1 MWWSTDAAHVMA
13 VSQSRSSPEGSRRLT
28 GHSRGRGCA
37 LLRGRAGPSRR
48 GAPPRRCAST
58 RRRRSASRPAAW
70 QSQVCRASQLPP
82 PLASHPYARAL
93 APPQLDLPLTA
104 VASPAAYAHRVLT
117 GKGGAAERGATR
129 FTAGV
134 LYFVLMETLQGLSY
148 SVIDQC
154 ESATNHALTVLG
166 FAHICGQPYFT
177 HLMCGAFYRREG
189 KRGIQNDF
197 VLRLCVVA
205 GGAFFMRYVLAAYD
219 VRVAGQ
225 NYIPLDGVACPNTE
239 WIRASTAT
247 PGGANTTCTFSGS
260 MHLAWS
266 LPLYQPTYFTPSVFI
281 HSFVMFA
288 PFAVTPGV
296 EAKVF
301 GLFLF
306 LTGPYMS
313 TLLTVRPPSCDVCLL
328 LCALCS
334 GFCTRAAAG
343 LTGAYMRPGRLERA
357 ALDLVLLLYRSDH
370 ADVLRG
376 ARLARRRRQCREE
389 ATSGSHAQRQS
400 GESRLNM

>member
-1 MWWSTDAAHVMA
+1 M
-13 VSQSRSSPEGSRRLT
+13 
-28 GHSRGRGCA
+28 
-37 LLRGRAGPSRR
+37 
-48 GAPPRRCAST
+48 
-58 RRRRSASRPAAW
+58 
-70 QSQVCRASQLPP
+70 CRASQLPP

-313 TLLTVRPPSCDVCLL
+313 TLLTVRPPHAISACFSAR
-328 LCALCS
+328 CAPAS
-334 GFCTRAAAG
+334 ARAAAG
-343 LTGAYMRPGRLERA
+343 LTGAYMRSGRLERA